1 MINHLCKH
9 IETRMRQIGNRRVAP
24 LAILAAVLMGGP
36 TNASTGEFKVAYLYN
51 LSDFTGTIPYS
62 LAKIALDAT
71 ARETYVISGETV
83 KVFNNSGME
92 VYRFTNTMESGI
104 VYDAAIDEQG
114 RILVLAYNNGT
125 PSLLLCNYRAEPIK
139 PIEFK
144 GLPEKLA
151 AFKPNRLMLR
161 DGKICLVSL
170 GSMMIVTLDP
180 EGNYVKHIDLA
191 EASGTS
197 DEDRLNMGI
206 GAVAFDSDGSIL
218 FTTPVI
224 GKVFRIA
231 ADGKV
236 DSFGKRGSA
245 PGKFGVP
252 TGIAADG
259 LGNYYISDKLR
270 CAILVFDRQFKFIY
284 EFGGRGDA
292 PGSLVGPDD
301 LAIDAE
307 GKLYVGQLGK
317 RGVSVF
323 KVTHD

>member
-1 MINHLCKH
+1 MKL
-9 IETRMRQIGNRRVAP
+9 IGNRYVAVIV
-24 LAILAAVLMGGP
+24 ILAAVLMGGP
-36 TNASTGEFKVAYLYN
+36 SGASTGDFKVTYLYN

-92 VYRFTNTMESGI
+92 VFRFTNTMESGI
-104 VYDAAIDEQG
+104 VYDAAIDDQG
-114 RILVLAYNNGT
+114 RILVLAYNNGMPGLT
-125 PSLLLCNYRAEPIK
+125 LCNYRAEPIK
-139 PIEFK
+139 PVEFK

-151 AFKPNRLMLR
+151 GFKPNRIMLK
-161 DGKICLVSL
+161 DGKINLVSL
-170 GSMMIVTLDP
+170 SFMMIVVLDN
-180 EGNYVKHIDLA
+180 EGNYLKHTDLA
-191 EASGTS
+191 EAAGVK

-206 GAVAFDSDGSIL
+206 GAVAFDSDGSVL
-218 FTTPVI
+218 FTMPVI
-224 GKVFRIA
+224 GRVFRIA
-231 ADGKV
+231 ADGTV
-236 DSFGKRGSA
+236 ESFGKRGSA

-252 TGIAADG
+252 TGITADG

-307 GKLYVGQLGK
+307 GKLYVGQLGN

-323 KVTHD
+323 KVIRD